1 MAKKIKQKIVLR
13 QPDGKRQTSI
23 VKWYEYSYGPPAQSA
38 EAGASEEA
46 PSEEA
51 ASDEATSDEA
61 MPGDS
66 EEGFALPPSPQ
77 SFVDDLV
84 RRKQG

>member
-23 VKWYEYSYGPPAQSA
+23 VKWYEYSYGPPAQPA
-38 EAGASEEA
+38 EEAASEKA

-51 ASDEATSDEA
+51 T
-61 MPGDS
+61 PGDS

>member
-23 VKWYEYSYGPPAQSA
+23 VKWYEYSYGPPAQPA
-38 EAGASEEA
+38 EEGASEEA

-51 ASDEATSDEA
+51 ASEEAT
-61 MPGDS
+61 PGDS